1 MTVKEALDFLA
12 VISRLMCALLGH
24 YFALPPG
31 VLAFTLPARC
41 CRCGKL
47 VE

>member
-1 MTVKEALDFLA
+1 
-12 VISRLMCALLGH
+12 VIARIMCALLGH
-24 YFALPPG
+24 YFHTCGPTFL
-31 VLAFTLPARC
+31 VSLPARC